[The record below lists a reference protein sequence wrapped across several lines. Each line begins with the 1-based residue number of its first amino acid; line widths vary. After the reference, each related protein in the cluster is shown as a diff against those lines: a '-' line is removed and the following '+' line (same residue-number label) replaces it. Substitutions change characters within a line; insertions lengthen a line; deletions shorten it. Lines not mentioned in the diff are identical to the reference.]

1 MYLLNIVWMPHNLSG
16 WFSGLFLFNAFA
28 FQPISPVRAEVD
40 VKLGGTQCNIIMSR
54 LKPWLRLQSS
64 KKKGMVLQEETS
76 ILKPQS
82 TESKAFMWT
91 CTVSAPEMTIV
102 LYSISDVPLYHV
114 SNMLCLFYIW
124 YLGNG

>member
-1 MYLLNIVWMPHNLSG
+1 MVATFIIYWDGSVAYII
-16 WFSGLFLFNAFA
+16 LFNAFA

-64 KKKGMVLQEETS
+64 KKKGMFLQEETS
-76 ILKPQS
+76 TIMKPQS